1 MEEGR
6 NIPLIIMLSAGS
18 VISVACIIYEFSLTQ
33 TLLLVLGTLLVFYV
47 IGLLVKKIVLTI
59 NHDAEKRAALL
70 AQEENETKNKEMA
83 EQEEIAAQNET
94 ADAENGEPE

>member
-6 NIPLIIMLSAGS
+6 NIPLIIMLAAGS

-47 IGLLVKKIVLTI
+47 LGLLVKKIVLTI

-70 AQEENETKNKEMA
+70 SKEENETKNKEMA